1 MEMFAQEDRAEE
13 EEEDEADP
21 VDTPLSLV
29 IGHLVALFNSDRVA
43 TLN

>member
-1 MEMFAQEDRAEE
+1 MEIFAQVDGA